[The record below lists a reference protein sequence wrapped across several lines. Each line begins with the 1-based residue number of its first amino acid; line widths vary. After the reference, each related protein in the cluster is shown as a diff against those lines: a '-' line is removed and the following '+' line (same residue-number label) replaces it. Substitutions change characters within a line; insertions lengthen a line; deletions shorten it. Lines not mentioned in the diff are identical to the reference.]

1 MNTATKAVP
10 KEGALAAGIGLARLG
25 RKQEARLML
34 RQACCDDPDSAK
46 AWLWSASV
54 AETVPEA
61 VDCLKRALAI
71 EPDNTTARDWY
82 AKLRPTLVKV
92 NVYYCFLCGHEAGR
106 EFDQCP
112 QCGTLFSLELEETL
126 SNTRIDDAELRSA
139 IARLQATEGAAESF
153 DTQYFLAVA
162 YLNLCETQ
170 SALRHLRL
178 AERLDERGVYLRET
192 IDVLSRRP
200 LILAVDDCNTVRAVI
215 SSALEHNG
223 YRCLA
228 VASGIDALSYLEVA
242 GRSVPGDGADV
253 LIRGGD
259 LADAA
264 VAIFGEVHVAGRVHA
279 KRVGGLDG
287 DDAAGG
293 QPAVAVALSIG

>member
-1 MNTATKAVP
+1 
-10 KEGALAAGIGLARLG
+10 
-25 RKQEARLML
+25 ML

-228 VASGIDALSYLEVA
+228 VASGIDALSYLEDQEDPQFVLLDVNMPFMDGYMLCKTIKSRPKTRHTVVVMLSGQDGFLDKVKGRMA
-242 GRSVPGDGADV
+242 GAADYLTKPFEPALLLRV
-253 LIRGGD
+253 IRKY
-259 LADAA
+259 
-264 VAIFGEVHVAGRVHA
+264 VH
-279 KRVGGLDG
+279 
-287 DDAAGG
+287 
-293 QPAVAVALSIG
+293 